1 MARTY
6 NVKIL
11 NSFNLKDTESAI
23 ENKLKKVLSELRGFK
38 LVTTLVL
45 VFKKRGSKDKTNF
58 DNFYSSSKAEVI
70 INESDID
77 KKLESIYSTI
87 IPNIKKSLEKCSGW
101 IIDCRYY

>member
-23 ENKLKKVLSELRGFK
+23 ENKLKKVLSKLRGFK

-45 VFKKRGSKDKTNF
+45 VFKKRESKDKTNF

-101 IIDCRYY
+101 IIDYRYY